1 MSITSKALIVAT
13 AGALTLTGCVNS
25 GDNQRTQIGA
35 ASGALLGG
43 LFGATRDG
51 DNNRTKTVAGAVA
64 GAVIG
69 GAIGQM
75 LDQQQRE
82 LQQNFSSNE
91 IDVINTGSELIVRMP
106 EAILFDFDS
115 AALRPTLARDLNVL
129 SGSLLR
135 YPDSTVIVVGH
146 TDNVGTAEYNQN
158 LSQRRAQAV
167 ASQLIAGGVAPGR
180 IIATGQGENQPIAS
194 NLNEQGR
201 ALNRRVDI
209 TIRPNAT

>member
-1 MSITSKALIVAT
+1 MSMRTKSIIVAT
-13 AGALTLTGCVNS
+13 AGALTLAGCVGT

-35 ASGALLGG
+35 ATGAVLGG
-43 LFGATRDG
+43 IFGATRDG

-64 GAVIG
+64 GAVVG

-106 EAILFDFDS
+106 QAILFDFDS
-115 AALRPTLARDLNVL
+115 ASLRPNLQRDLNVL

-135 YPDSTVIVVGH
+135 YPDSTVFVVGH
-146 TDNVGTAEYNQN
+146 TDNVGSAEYNQN

-194 NLNEQGR
+194 NLNEEGR
-201 ALNRRVDI
+201 AQNRRVDI